1 VAFLSKYIV
10 MYLMVHG
17 SQDVPM
23 EAYEITGTEVLWE
36 GMYLRCLRL
45 HYRDTS
51 GDKRH
56 WEAVERVNCDHVVA
70 IVPVTDDG
78 KMVFIRQFRPPVSSY
93 VIEFPAGLNDR
104 GEGPEAAVL
113 RELREE
119 TGYEAGE
126 LVFLARGP
134 LSSGSSREILTVY
147 LAKGLTYKGIEGRDE
162 TEDIEVLEIPLER
175 IYDTLSQLSEEGNLV
190 DLKILGLIEMA
201 RRRML
206 I

>member
-1 VAFLSKYIV
+1 MYV
-10 MYLMVHG
+10 MVQD
-17 SQDVPM
+17 SQDLPT
-23 EAYEITGTEVLWE
+23 EACEITGEDVLWE

-45 HYRDTS
+45 HYRDSS
-51 GDKRH
+51 GDRRH

-70 IVPVTDDG
+70 IVPVTEDR
-78 KMVFIRQFRPPVSSY
+78 KVVFIRQFRPPVSSY
-93 VIEFPAGLNDR
+93 VIEFPAGLNET
-104 GEGPEAAVL
+104 GEGPEAAIL

-119 TGYEAGE
+119 TGYEARE
-126 LVFLARGP
+126 LVFLAKGP

-147 LAKGLTYKGIEGRDE
+147 LANGLTYKGIEGRDE
-162 TEDIEVLEIPLER
+162 TEDIEVIEIPIER
-175 IYDTLSQLSEEGNLV
+175 IYDRLSQLSDEGNLV